1 MASPSRPASD
11 FGPLSPI
18 WLIGCGNMGKAM
30 LDGWLRA
37 GLDPQLIQVIDPGLP
52 PLPAGLTALADIP
65 DVVVRP
71 RTLVLAVK
79 PQAFDTVAE
88 MIAPAI
94 TLHTLVISILAGVE
108 TVTLA
113 DRLGAAAVIRAMP
126 NTPAAIG
133 KGVTALYARST
144 SETQRQQAETLT
156 APLGGIAWIADEGQ
170 FDAVTALSGCGPG
183 FTFRFI
189 DAMAEAGVVL
199 GLDAALAARL
209 ALATVS
215 GAAALAEG
223 SAESPAVLADR
234 VASPGGATR
243 EGLNVLDE
251 TQNGLKEL
259 MRRTLQAAADRSA
272 EMAAAARRE
281 A

>member
-1 MASPSRPASD
+1 
-11 FGPLSPI
+11 
-18 WLIGCGNMGKAM
+18 MGKAM

-65 DVVVRP
+65 DVAVRP

-79 PQAFDTVAE
+79 PQTFEAVSE
-88 MIAPAI
+88 MLAPAI
-94 TLHTLVISILAGVE
+94 TSETLVISILAGVE
-108 TVTLA
+108 TATLA

-133 KGVTALYARST
+133 KGVTALYARSA
-144 SETQRQQAETLT
+144 SEMQRRQAETLT
-156 APLGGIAWIADEGQ
+156 APLGSIAWIADEGQ

-189 DAMAEAGVVL
+189 DAMAEAGVAL

-234 VASPGGATR
+234 VASPGGSTR

-251 TQNGLKEL
+251 TEGGLKEL

-272 EMAAAARRE
+272 EMAATARKN

>member
-1 MASPSRPASD
+1 MASPSSPASD
-11 FGPLSPI
+11 FRPLSPI
-18 WLIGCGNMGKAM
+18 WLIGCGNMGRAM
-30 LDGWLRA
+30 LEGWLRA

-52 PLPAGLTALADIP
+52 LLPAGLTALADIP
-65 DVVVRP
+65 DVAVRP
-71 RTLVLAVK
+71 HTLVLAVK
-79 PQAFDTVAE
+79 PQIFDTVAE
-88 MIAPAI
+88 MLAPAI
-94 TLHTLVISILAGVE
+94 TPDTLVISILAGVE
-108 TVTLA
+108 TATLA
-113 DRLGAAAVIRAMP
+113 DRLGAAVIIRAMP

-133 KGVTALYARST
+133 KGVTALYARGA

-189 DAMAEAGVVL
+189 DAMAEAGVAL
-199 GLDAALAARL
+199 GLDATLAARL

-234 VASPGGATR
+234 VASPGGSTR

-251 TQNGLKEL
+251 TRDGLKEL

-272 EMAAAARRE
+272 EMAAAARKE